1 MFDIKEELKKLPDRP
16 GVYLMHDS
24 GDRIIYVGKA
34 VNLKNR
40 VRQYF
45 QSSGNKS
52 PKILR
57 MVSQIAWFEFIV
69 TDSETEALAL
79 ECNLIKEH
87 RPKYNTML
95 TDDKGYPFIRVTVEE
110 AFPRILLA
118 RTIQKDKSKYYGP
131 YTDVGAVKDSIRLV
145 RKLYRIRTCR
155 RRLPEDT
162 GKERPCLNY
171 HIHQCD
177 APCQGYISQEKYR
190 ESIDKAQEFLKGNFA
205 PIQRHLKE
213 KMQEA
218 AKVLDFE
225 TAAAY
230 RELLYSVQRT
240 EQQQKVT
247 DSGGENRDI
256 VALAMEESDG
266 IVQVFFIREGRLI
279 GREHFHVQV
288 AEGDTASQVLSD
300 FVKQF
305 YSGTPFFPRE
315 IFVPEELPDTALIEQ
330 WLGAKSGHR
339 VSIVAPKRGEK
350 HRLVELAAKNAAL
363 ILHQDREKVKR
374 EEARTMGAVHQLEAL
389 MGLSGIHRM
398 EAFDISNISG
408 FESVGSMVVYENGRP
423 KRNDYRKFK
432 IRWVQGANDYA
443 SMEEVLT
450 RRYSHGL
457 EEVQLLREQGM
468 EDVYGSFSQFPDLIL
483 MDGGRGQVNIA
494 EKVLRNLGLSIPV
507 CGMVKD
513 DNHRTRGLYYQN
525 RELPLDRHSE
535 AFQLITR
542 IQDEAHRFAITY
554 HRSLRGKA
562 QIHSVLDDIPGV
574 GPVRRKALM
583 REFKTID
590 AMRAATVEDFA
601 ALPEMNQGVAE
612 MVYAFFHEGEIPVK
626 PQDEPIPIKHEKAAV
641 QEDEKQ

>member
-1 MFDIKEELKKLPDRP
+1 MFDLKEELKKLPDKP
-16 GVYLMHDS
+16 GVYLMHDK
-24 GDRIIYVGKA
+24 GDHIIYVGKA

-45 QSSGNKS
+45 QNGGNKS

-69 TDSETEALAL
+69 TDSETEALVL

-87 RPKYNTML
+87 HPKYNTML

-110 AFPRILLA
+110 AYPRILIA
-118 RTIQKDKSKYYGP
+118 RTMKKDKSKYYGP

-145 RKLYRIRTCR
+145 QKLYKIRTCR
-155 RRLPEDT
+155 RNLPADT

-177 APCQGYISQEKYR
+177 APCQGYISEEEYR
-190 ESIDKAQEFLKGNFA
+190 EAIDKAQEFLKGNYG
-205 PIQRHLKE
+205 PVQKHLKA

-218 AKVLDFE
+218 SDALDFE
-225 TAAAY
+225 NAMMY
-230 RELLYSVQRT
+230 RELLFSVQRT

-247 DSGGENRDI
+247 DSGQENRDI
-256 VALAMEESDG
+256 VALAMEGEDA

-279 GREHFHVQV
+279 GREHFHVKV
-288 AEGDTASQVLSD
+288 AEGDEKSQVVSD

-315 IFVPEELPDTALIEQ
+315 IFVPEELPDGGLIER
-330 WLGAKSGHR
+330 WLSAKSGHKISL
-339 VSIVAPKRGEK
+339 VVPKRGEK
-350 HRLVELAAKNAAL
+350 HQLVELAEKNAKL
-363 ILHQDREKVKR
+363 ILTQDREKVKR
-374 EEARTMGAVHQLEAL
+374 EEARTMGAVHQLETL
-389 MGLSGIHRM
+389 LGREGLHRM

-432 IRWVQGANDYA
+432 IQWVKGANDYA

-450 RRYSHGL
+450 RRFSHGL
-457 EEVQLLREQGM
+457 EEVKMLREKGM
-468 EDVYGSFSQFPDLIL
+468 EEDYGSFSQFPDLLL
-483 MDGGRGQVNIA
+483 MDGGRGQVNVA
-494 EKVLRNLGLSIPV
+494 ERVLRGLGLSIPV

-513 DNHRTRGLYYQN
+513 ENHRTRGLYFEN
-525 RELPLDRHSE
+525 KELPLDHHSE

-542 IQDEAHRFAITY
+542 IQDEAHRFAITF
-554 HRSLRGKA
+554 HRARRGKA
-562 QIHSVLDDIPGV
+562 QIHSILDDIDGV

-590 AMRAATVEDFA
+590 AMKAASVDDIA
-601 ALPEMNQGVAE
+601 ALPEMNRGVAE
-612 MVYAFFHEGEIPVK
+612 MVYAFFHDGEVPLK
-626 PQDEPIPIKHEKAAV
+626 
-641 QEDEKQ
+641 

>member
-1 MFDIKEELKKLPDRP
+1 MFDLKEELKKLPDKP
-16 GVYLMHDS
+16 GVYLMHDK
-24 GDRIIYVGKA
+24 GDHIIYVGKA

-45 QSSGNKS
+45 QNGGNKS

-69 TDSETEALAL
+69 TDSETEALVL

-87 RPKYNTML
+87 HPKYNTML

-110 AFPRILLA
+110 AYPRILIA
-118 RTIQKDKSKYYGP
+118 RTMKKDKSKYYGP

-145 RKLYRIRTCR
+145 QKLYKIRTCR
-155 RRLPEDT
+155 RNLPADT

-177 APCQGYISQEKYR
+177 APCQGYISEEEYR
-190 ESIDKAQEFLKGNFA
+190 EAIDKAQEFLKGNYG
-205 PIQRHLKE
+205 PVQKHLKA

-218 AKVLDFE
+218 SDALDFE
-225 TAAAY
+225 NAMMY
-230 RELLYSVQRT
+230 RELLFSVQRT

-247 DSGGENRDI
+247 DSGQENRDI
-256 VALAMEESDG
+256 VALAMEGEDA

-279 GREHFHVQV
+279 GREHFHVKV
-288 AEGDTASQVLSD
+288 AEGDEKSQVVSD

-315 IFVPEELPDTALIEQ
+315 IFVPEELPDGGLIER
-330 WLGAKSGHR
+330 WLSAKSGHKISL
-339 VSIVAPKRGEK
+339 VVPKRGEK
-350 HRLVELAAKNAAL
+350 HQLVELAEKNAKL
-363 ILHQDREKVKR
+363 ILTQDREKVKR
-374 EEARTMGAVHQLEAL
+374 EEARTMGAVHQLETL
-389 MGLSGIHRM
+389 LGREGLHRM

-432 IRWVQGANDYA
+432 IQWVKGANDYA

-450 RRYSHGL
+450 RRFSHGL
-457 EEVQLLREQGM
+457 EEVKMLREKGM
-468 EDVYGSFSQFPDLIL
+468 EEDYGSFSQFPDLLL
-483 MDGGRGQVNIA
+483 MDGGRGQVNVA
-494 EKVLRNLGLSIPV
+494 ERVLRGLGLSIPV

-513 DNHRTRGLYYQN
+513 ENHRTRGLYFEKE
-525 RELPLDRHSE
+525 ELPLDHHSE

-542 IQDEAHRFAITY
+542 IQDEAHRFAITF
-554 HRSLRGKA
+554 HRARRGKA
-562 QIHSVLDDIPGV
+562 QIHSILDDIDGV

-590 AMRAATVEDFA
+590 AMKAASVDDIA
-601 ALPEMNQGVAE
+601 ALPEMNRGVAE
-612 MVYAFFHEGEIPVK
+612 MVYAFFHDGEVPLK
-626 PQDEPIPIKHEKAAV
+626 
-641 QEDEKQ
+641 

>member
-1 MFDIKEELKKLPDRP
+1 MFDLKEELKKLPDKP
-16 GVYLMHDS
+16 GVYLMHDK
-24 GDRIIYVGKA
+24 GDHIIYVGKA

-45 QSSGNKS
+45 QNGGNKS

-69 TDSETEALAL
+69 TDSETEALVL

-87 RPKYNTML
+87 HPKYNTML

-110 AFPRILLA
+110 AYPRILIA
-118 RTIQKDKSKYYGP
+118 RTMKKDKSKYYGP

-145 RKLYRIRTCR
+145 QKLYKIRTCR
-155 RRLPEDT
+155 RNLPADT

-177 APCQGYISQEKYR
+177 APCQGYISEEEYR
-190 ESIDKAQEFLKGNFA
+190 EAIDKAQEFLKGNYG
-205 PIQRHLKE
+205 PVQKHLRA

-218 AKVLDFE
+218 SDALDFE
-225 TAAAY
+225 NAMMY
-230 RELLYSVQRT
+230 RELLFSVQRT

-247 DSGGENRDI
+247 DSGQENRDI
-256 VALAMEESDG
+256 VALAMEGEDA

-279 GREHFHVQV
+279 GREHFHVKV
-288 AEGDTASQVLSD
+288 AEGDEKSQVVSD

-315 IFVPEELPDTALIEQ
+315 IFVPEELPDGGLIER
-330 WLGAKSGHR
+330 WLSAKSGHKISL
-339 VSIVAPKRGEK
+339 VVPKRGEK
-350 HRLVELAAKNAAL
+350 HQLVELAEKNAKL
-363 ILHQDREKVKR
+363 ILTQDREKVKR
-374 EEARTMGAVHQLEAL
+374 EEARTMGAVHQLETL
-389 MGLSGIHRM
+389 LGREGLHRM

-432 IRWVQGANDYA
+432 IQWVKGANDYA

-450 RRYSHGL
+450 RRFSHGL
-457 EEVQLLREQGM
+457 EEVKMLREKGM
-468 EDVYGSFSQFPDLIL
+468 EEDYGSFSQFPDLLL
-483 MDGGRGQVNIA
+483 MDGGRGQVNVA
-494 EKVLRNLGLSIPV
+494 ERVLRGLGLSIPV

-513 DNHRTRGLYYQN
+513 ENHRTRGLYFEN
-525 RELPLDRHSE
+525 KELPLDHHSE

-542 IQDEAHRFAITY
+542 IQDEAHRFAITF
-554 HRSLRGKA
+554 HRARRGKA
-562 QIHSVLDDIPGV
+562 QIHSILDDIDGV

-590 AMRAATVEDFA
+590 AMKAASVDDIA
-601 ALPEMNQGVAE
+601 ALPEMNRGVAE
-612 MVYAFFHEGEIPVK
+612 MVHAFFHDGEVPLK
-626 PQDEPIPIKHEKAAV
+626 
-641 QEDEKQ
+641 

>member
-1 MFDIKEELKKLPDRP
+1 MFDLKEELKKLPDKP
-16 GVYLMHDS
+16 GVYLMHDK
-24 GDRIIYVGKA
+24 GDHIIYVGKA

-45 QSSGNKS
+45 QNGGNKS

-69 TDSETEALAL
+69 TDSETEALVL

-87 RPKYNTML
+87 HPKYNTML

-110 AFPRILLA
+110 AYPRILIA
-118 RTIQKDKSKYYGP
+118 RTMKKDKSKYYGP

-145 RKLYRIRTCR
+145 QKLYKIRTCR
-155 RRLPEDT
+155 RNLPADT

-177 APCQGYISQEKYR
+177 APCQGYISEEEYR
-190 ESIDKAQEFLKGNFA
+190 EAIDKAQEFLKGNYG
-205 PIQRHLKE
+205 PVQKHLRA

-218 AKVLDFE
+218 SDALDFE
-225 TAAAY
+225 NAMMY
-230 RELLYSVQRT
+230 RELLFSVQRT

-247 DSGGENRDI
+247 DSGQENRDI
-256 VALAMEESDG
+256 VALAMEGEDA

-279 GREHFHVQV
+279 GREHFHVKV
-288 AEGDTASQVLSD
+288 AEGDEKSQVVSD

-315 IFVPEELPDTALIEQ
+315 IFVPEELPDGGLIER
-330 WLGAKSGHR
+330 WLSAKSGHKISL
-339 VSIVAPKRGEK
+339 VVPKRGEK
-350 HRLVELAAKNAAL
+350 HQLVELAEKNAKL
-363 ILHQDREKVKR
+363 ILTQDREKVKR
-374 EEARTMGAVHQLEAL
+374 EEARTMGAVHQLETL
-389 MGLSGIHRM
+389 LGREGLHRM

-432 IRWVQGANDYA
+432 IQWVKGANDYA

-450 RRYSHGL
+450 RRFSHGL
-457 EEVQLLREQGM
+457 EEVKMLREKGM
-468 EDVYGSFSQFPDLIL
+468 EEDYGSFSQFPDLLL
-483 MDGGRGQVNIA
+483 MDGGRGQVNVA
-494 EKVLRNLGLSIPV
+494 ERVLRGLGLSIPV

-513 DNHRTRGLYYQN
+513 ENHRTRGLYFEN
-525 RELPLDRHSE
+525 KELPLDHHSE

-542 IQDEAHRFAITY
+542 IQDEAHRFAITF
-554 HRSLRGKA
+554 HRARRGKA
-562 QIHSVLDDIPGV
+562 QIHSILDDIDGV

-590 AMRAATVEDFA
+590 AMKAASVDDIA
-601 ALPEMNQGVAE
+601 ALPEMNRGVAE
-612 MVYAFFHEGEIPVK
+612 MVYAFFHDGEVPLK
-626 PQDEPIPIKHEKAAV
+626 
-641 QEDEKQ
+641 

>member
-1 MFDIKEELKKLPDRP
+1 MFDLKEELKKLPDKP
-16 GVYLMHDS
+16 GVYLMHDK
-24 GDRIIYVGKA
+24 GDHIIYVGKA

-45 QSSGNKS
+45 QNGGNKS

-69 TDSETEALAL
+69 TDSETEALVL

-87 RPKYNTML
+87 HPKYNTML

-110 AFPRILLA
+110 AYPRILIA
-118 RTIQKDKSKYYGP
+118 RTMKKDKSKYYGP

-145 RKLYRIRTCR
+145 QKLYKIRTCR
-155 RRLPEDT
+155 RNLPADT

-177 APCQGYISQEKYR
+177 APCQGYISEEEYR
-190 ESIDKAQEFLKGNFA
+190 EAIDKAQEFLKGNYG
-205 PIQRHLKE
+205 PVQKHLKA

-218 AKVLDFE
+218 SDALDFE
-225 TAAAY
+225 NAMMY
-230 RELLYSVQRT
+230 RELLFSVQRT

-247 DSGGENRDI
+247 DSGQENRDI
-256 VALAMEESDG
+256 VALAMEGEDA

-279 GREHFHVQV
+279 GREHFHVKV
-288 AEGDTASQVLSD
+288 AEGDEKSQVVSD

-315 IFVPEELPDTALIEQ
+315 IFVPEELPDGGLIER
-330 WLGAKSGHR
+330 WLSAKSGHKISL
-339 VSIVAPKRGEK
+339 VVPKRGEK
-350 HRLVELAAKNAAL
+350 YQLVELAEKNAKL
-363 ILHQDREKVKR
+363 ILTQDREKVKR
-374 EEARTMGAVHQLEAL
+374 EEARTMGAVHQLETL
-389 MGLSGIHRM
+389 LGREGLHRM

-432 IRWVQGANDYA
+432 IQWVKGANDYA

-450 RRYSHGL
+450 RRFSHGL
-457 EEVQLLREQGM
+457 EEVKMLREKGM
-468 EDVYGSFSQFPDLIL
+468 EEDYGSFSQFPDLLL
-483 MDGGRGQVNIA
+483 MDGGRGQVNVA
-494 EKVLRNLGLSIPV
+494 ERVLRGLGLSIPV

-513 DNHRTRGLYYQN
+513 ENHRTRGLYFEN
-525 RELPLDRHSE
+525 KELPLDHHSE

-542 IQDEAHRFAITY
+542 IQDEAHRFAITF
-554 HRSLRGKA
+554 HRARRGKA
-562 QIHSVLDDIPGV
+562 QIHSILDDIDGV

-590 AMRAATVEDFA
+590 AMKAASVDDIA
-601 ALPEMNQGVAE
+601 ALPEMNRGVAE
-612 MVYAFFHEGEIPVK
+612 MVYAFFHDGEVPLK
-626 PQDEPIPIKHEKAAV
+626 
-641 QEDEKQ
+641 

>member
-1 MFDIKEELKKLPDRP
+1 MFDLKEELKKLPDKP
-16 GVYLMHDS
+16 GVYLMHDK
-24 GDRIIYVGKA
+24 GDHIIYVGKA

-45 QSSGNKS
+45 QNGGNKS

-69 TDSETEALAL
+69 TDSETEALVL

-87 RPKYNTML
+87 HPKYNTML

-110 AFPRILLA
+110 AYPRILIA
-118 RTIQKDKSKYYGP
+118 RTMKKDKSKYYGP

-145 RKLYRIRTCR
+145 QKLYKIRTCR
-155 RRLPEDT
+155 RNLPADT

-177 APCQGYISQEKYR
+177 APCQGYISEEEYR
-190 ESIDKAQEFLKGNFA
+190 EAIDKAQEFLKGNYG
-205 PIQRHLKE
+205 PVQKHLKA

-218 AKVLDFE
+218 SDALDFE
-225 TAAAY
+225 NAMMY
-230 RELLYSVQRT
+230 RELLFSVQRT

-247 DSGGENRDI
+247 DSGQENRDI
-256 VALAMEESDG
+256 VALAMEGEDA

-279 GREHFHVQV
+279 GREHFHVKV
-288 AEGDTASQVLSD
+288 AEGDEKSQVVSD

-315 IFVPEELPDTALIEQ
+315 IFVPEELPDGGLIER
-330 WLGAKSGHR
+330 WLSAKSGHKISL
-339 VSIVAPKRGEK
+339 VVPKRGEK
-350 HRLVELAAKNAAL
+350 HQLVELAEKNAKL
-363 ILHQDREKVKR
+363 ILTQDREKVKR
-374 EEARTMGAVHQLEAL
+374 EEARTMGAVHQLETL
-389 MGLSGIHRM
+389 LGRDGLHRM

-432 IRWVQGANDYA
+432 IQWVKGANDYA

-450 RRYSHGL
+450 RRFSHGL
-457 EEVQLLREQGM
+457 EEVKMLREKGM
-468 EDVYGSFSQFPDLIL
+468 EEDYGSFSQFPDLLL
-483 MDGGRGQVNIA
+483 MDGGRGQVNVA
-494 EKVLRNLGLSIPV
+494 ERVLRSLGLTIPV

-513 DNHRTRGLYYQN
+513 DNHRTRGLYFEN
-525 RELPLDRHSE
+525 KELPLDHHSE

-542 IQDEAHRFAITY
+542 IQDEAHRFAITF
-554 HRSLRGKA
+554 HRARRGKA
-562 QIHSVLDDIPGV
+562 QIHSILDDIDGV

-590 AMRAATVEDFA
+590 AMKAASVDDIA
-601 ALPEMNQGVAE
+601 ALPEMNRGVAE
-612 MVYAFFHEGEIPVK
+612 MVYAFFHDGEVPLK
-626 PQDEPIPIKHEKAAV
+626 
-641 QEDEKQ
+641 

>member
-1 MFDIKEELKKLPDRP
+1 MFDLKEELKKLPDKP
-16 GVYLMHDS
+16 GVYLMHDK
-24 GDRIIYVGKA
+24 GDHIIYVGKA

-45 QSSGNKS
+45 QNGGNKS

-69 TDSETEALAL
+69 TDSETEALVL

-87 RPKYNTML
+87 HPKYNTML

-110 AFPRILLA
+110 AYPRILIA
-118 RTIQKDKSKYYGP
+118 RTMKKDKSKYYGP

-145 RKLYRIRTCR
+145 QKLYKIRTCR
-155 RRLPEDT
+155 RNLPADT

-177 APCQGYISQEKYR
+177 APCQGYISEEEYR
-190 ESIDKAQEFLKGNFA
+190 EAIDKAQEFLKGNYG
-205 PIQRHLKE
+205 PVQKHLKA

-218 AKVLDFE
+218 SDALEFE
-225 TAAAY
+225 NAMMY
-230 RELLYSVQRT
+230 RELLFSVQRT

-247 DSGGENRDI
+247 DSGQENRDI
-256 VALAMEESDG
+256 VALAMEGEDA

-279 GREHFHVQV
+279 GREHFHVKV
-288 AEGDTASQVLSD
+288 AEGDEKSQVVSD

-315 IFVPEELPDTALIEQ
+315 IFVPEELPDGGLIER
-330 WLGAKSGHR
+330 WLSAKSGHKISL
-339 VSIVAPKRGEK
+339 VIPKRGEK
-350 HRLVELAAKNAAL
+350 HQLVELAEKNAKL
-363 ILHQDREKVKR
+363 ILTQDREKVKR
-374 EEARTMGAVHQLEAL
+374 EEARTMGAVHQLETL
-389 MGLSGIHRM
+389 LGREGLHRM

-432 IRWVQGANDYA
+432 IQWVKGANDYA

-450 RRYSHGL
+450 RRFSHGL
-457 EEVQLLREQGM
+457 EEVKMLREKGM
-468 EDVYGSFSQFPDLIL
+468 EEDYGSFNQFPDLLL
-483 MDGGRGQVNIA
+483 MDGGRGQVNVA
-494 EKVLRNLGLSIPV
+494 ERVLRGLGLSIPV

-513 DNHRTRGLYYQN
+513 ENHRTRGLYFEN
-525 RELPLDRHSE
+525 KELPLDHHSE

-542 IQDEAHRFAITY
+542 IQDEAHRFAITF
-554 HRSLRGKA
+554 HRARRGKA
-562 QIHSVLDDIPGV
+562 QIHSILDDIDGV

-590 AMRAATVEDFA
+590 AMKAASVDDIA
-601 ALPEMNQGVAE
+601 ALPEMNRGVAE
-612 MVYAFFHEGEIPVK
+612 MVYAFFHDGEVPLK
-626 PQDEPIPIKHEKAAV
+626 
-641 QEDEKQ
+641 

>member
-1 MFDIKEELKKLPDRP
+1 MFDIKEELKKLPDKP
-16 GVYLMHDS
+16 GVYLMHDQA
-24 GDRIIYVGKA
+24 DHIIYVGKA
-34 VNLKNR
+34 INLKNR

-45 QSSGNKS
+45 QNSSNKS

-57 MVSQIAWFEFIV
+57 MVSQIAWFEFII
-69 TDSETEALAL
+69 TDSETEALVL

-87 RPKYNTML
+87 HPKYNTML
-95 TDDKGYPFIRVTVEE
+95 TDDKGYPFIRVTIEE
-110 AFPRILLA
+110 AFPRILIA
-118 RTIQKDKSKYYGP
+118 HTMKKDKSKYYGP

-145 RKLYRIRTCR
+145 QKLYRIRTCR
-155 RRLPEDT
+155 RNLPADT

-177 APCQGYISQEKYR
+177 APCQGYISAEEYR
-190 ESIDKAQEFLKGNFA
+190 EAIDKAQEFLKGNFG
-205 PIQRHLKE
+205 PVQRHLKE

-218 AKVLDFE
+218 SDALDFE
-225 TAAAY
+225 AAMGY
-230 RELLYSVQRT
+230 RELLFSVQRT

-247 DSGGENRDI
+247 DNGQENRDI
-256 VALAMEESDG
+256 VALAIEGEDA

-279 GREHFHVQV
+279 GREHFHVKV
-288 AEGDTASQVLSD
+288 AEGDEKGQVVSE

-305 YSGTPFFPRE
+305 YAGTPFFPRE
-315 IFVPEELPDTALIEQ
+315 IFVPEELPDGALIEK
-330 WLGAKSGHR
+330 WLSAKSGHK
-339 VSIVAPKRGEK
+339 VSVVVPKRGEK
-350 HRLVELAAKNAAL
+350 HQLVELAEKNAKL
-363 ILHQDREKVKR
+363 ILSQDREKVKR

-389 MGLSGIHRM
+389 LGREGLCRM

-432 IRWVQGANDYA
+432 IQWVKGANDYA

-450 RRYSHGL
+450 RRFSHGL
-457 EEVQLLREQGM
+457 EEMEMLREKGM
-468 EDVYGSFSQFPDLIL
+468 EENYGSFSHFPDLLL
-483 MDGGRGQVNIA
+483 MDGGRGQVNVA
-494 EKVLRNLGLSIPV
+494 ERVLQSLGLSIPV

-513 DNHRTRGLYYQN
+513 DNHRTRGLYFENQ
-525 RELPLDRHSE
+525 ELPLDHHSE

-554 HRSLRGKA
+554 HRARRGKA
-562 QIHSVLDDIPGV
+562 QIHSILDDIDGV

-590 AMRAATVEDFA
+590 AMKAASVEDIA
-601 ALPEMNQGVAE
+601 ALPEMNRGVAE
-612 MVYAFFHEGEIPVK
+612 VVYAFFHDGEVPLK
-626 PQDEPIPIKHEKAAV
+626 
-641 QEDEKQ
+641 

>member
-16 GVYLMHDS
+16 GVYLMHDAA
-24 GDRIIYVGKA
+24 DHILYVGKA

-45 QSSGNKS
+45 QNGGNKS

-118 RTIQKDKSKYYGP
+118 RRVQKDKSKYYGP

-155 RRLPEDT
+155 RRLPEET

-190 ESIDKAQEFLKGNFA
+190 ESIDKAQEFLKGNFG
-205 PIQRHLKE
+205 PIQKHLKE

-218 AKVLDFE
+218 AEALDFE
-225 TAAAY
+225 TAASY
-230 RELLYSVQRT
+230 RELLFSVQRT

-256 VALAMEESDG
+256 VALAMEEADA

-288 AEGDTASQVLSD
+288 AEGDPASQVLSD

-315 IFVPEELPDTALIEQ
+315 IFVPEELPDGPLIEQ
-330 WLGAKSGHR
+330 WLTAKSGRR
-339 VSIVAPKRGEK
+339 VTVVTPKRGEK
-350 HRLVELAAKNAAL
+350 HRLVELAAQNAAL
-363 ILHQDREKVKR
+363 VLRQDREKVKR
-374 EEARTMGAVHQLEAL
+374 EEARTLGAVRQLEQL
-389 MGLSGIHRM
+389 TGLSGLHRM

-443 SMEEVLT
+443 SLEEVLK

-457 EEVQLLREQGM
+457 EEARALREQGM
-468 EDVYGSFSQFPDLIL
+468 DQVYGSFSQFPDLIL

-494 EKVLRNLGLSIPV
+494 ERVLGELGLSIPV

-562 QIHSVLDDIPGV
+562 QVHSILDDIPGV

-590 AMRAATVEDFA
+590 AMRAASVEDIE
-601 ALPEMNQGVAE
+601 ALPEMNRGVAE
-612 MVYAFFHEGEIPVK
+612 MVYAFFHEGEIPS
-626 PQDEPIPIKHEKAAV
+626 ET
-641 QEDEKQ
+641 